1 MLVKNINNMIKKYV
15 SFLDIFKRKKISKD
29 TDKKNFIEVFNK
41 MKEISNNVFCNISE
55 YIVKNDTGGD
65 MTEPYVQI
73 IKTEDETPFIFRDIK
88 DYIVKFFN
96 RMNNEN
102 INLEFHM
109 TFENENGGLSIIKPT
124 YQDIQSGLYDEK
136 EIIIL
141 TIYAMC

>member
-1 MLVKNINNMIKKYV
+1 M
-15 SFLDIFKRKKISKD
+15 KD
-29 TDKKNFIEVFNK
+29 LPLEDHIIGIFNK
-41 MKEISNNVFCNISE
+41 MEEISNIVFYNIGE
-55 YIVKNDTGGD
+55 YIVKKGTGED

-73 IKTEDETPFIFRDIK
+73 IKTEDERPFIFRDLK

-102 INLEFHM
+102 INLRFHI
-109 TFENENGGLSIIKPT
+109 TFENEKGGLSVVKPT